1 MASEI
6 TNKSSGQ
13 VMRVCFTVFS
23 LDSLSLSLSL
33 SLRTIKFSN
42 DYSIQSPTC
51 YISFNR
57 DKYIEETSKLPIFPS
72 RKRVHALSMQWNLNV
87 PIVFDT
93 AGQNVV
99 RDYYYSDVQTDSS
112 RTGNSNF
119 SCRAIC
125 SPIIIPR
132 PPLSRCTQGVNFYY
146 DFQLPIHLVPL
157 NPSPSL
163 SLSLSPCFLLFLS
176 YHRNSRLACF
186 TRLSSANNA
195 RSFVDLSN

>member
-6 TNKSSGQ
+6 TNKFSGQ
-13 VMRVCFTVFS
+13 VMRVYFTVFS
-23 LDSLSLSLSL
+23 LDSLSLSLRLNFQTIIRSKVQLVISL
-33 SLRTIKFSN
+33 SIGTK
-42 DYSIQSPTC
+42 
-51 YISFNR
+51 IS
-57 DKYIEETSKLPIFPS
+57 K
-72 RKRVHALSMQWNLNV
+72 KRRNPDIPVTKTRLHVSALSMQWNLNV
-87 PIVFDT
+87 AIVFET
-93 AGQNVV
+93 
-99 RDYYYSDVQTDSS
+99 SWLLFHVQPDSR

-146 DFQLPIHLVPL
+146 DFQLPIRLVPL
-157 NPSPSL
+157 NPSPSP
-163 SLSLSPCFLLFLS
+163 SLSFSLCLLLFLS

-186 TRLSSANNA
+186 TRLLSANNA

>member
-23 LDSLSLSLSL
+23 LDSLSLC
-33 SLRTIKFSN
+33 TIKFSN

-72 RKRVHALSMQWNLNV
+72 RKRVHALSMQWNLNRSNCFRHRRSKRRSWLLLFRRSNGFQPDRKLQFLV
-87 PIVFDT
+87 SRHLLPDNYSKT
-93 AGQNVV
+93 AVIEV
-99 RDYYYSDVQTDSS
+99 YSGRQLLLRFPATYPSCPS
-112 RTGNSNF
+112 KSF
-119 SCRAIC
+119 S
-125 SPIIIPR
+125 
-132 PPLSRCTQGVNFYY
+132 
-146 DFQLPIHLVPL
+146 LP
-157 NPSPSL
+157 PSL
-163 SLSLSPCFLLFLS
+163 SLCLLLFLS